1 MKLASAMNPRF
12 HFPVV
17 LSLLMLLPAAGRGQE
32 PVVVGSKNFEE
43 NRLLG
48 EIAAQL
54 IEDRLQVSVDR
65 RLGLAGTQV
74 VFEALR
80 NGAIDLYPEYTGT
93 GLVTILEEEPV
104 SDSIVALRRVRQAF
118 LERWD
123 LWWLVP
129 LGFENA
135 YEIAV
140 SREVAE
146 EHGLETI
153 SDLARVEDLRGA
165 FGYEFLQRPD
175 GLPGLTD
182 TYDLDLASTVGMQQA
197 LKYRA
202 VASGE
207 ADVLDVY
214 TTEGKL
220 LTYDLQLLEDD
231 RGFFPPYEAVY
242 LVREGALEETDGLA
256 ATLSLLSNAF
266 TESEMRS
273 LNHALEE
280 GGEELA
286 VVARRALEER
296 GLVGENAPPG
306 TTPPV
311 RGGEGFLSEVRRN
324 RGLLLT
330 WTLEHLGLTAGALAA
345 GVLVAV
351 PLGLALERRRRWGE
365 SVVRA
370 VGVTQ
375 TIPSLAILAFM
386 IPLLGIGVVPA
397 LVALWIYSLFPILR
411 NTYTGLLGADPDAV
425 EAGTALGM
433 TPRQV
438 LMEIR
443 LPLAAPVIL
452 AGIRTSAVLVV
463 GTATLAAFIGA
474 GGLGEPIITGLQ
486 MNDPQRM
493 LLGAIPAALLAIAVD
508 RFLAWIEARV
518 RPRGLEDRGEVGT
531 LP

>member
-1 MKLASAMNPRF
+1 MNLRF
-12 HFPVV
+12 HFLAV
-17 LSLLMLLPAAGRGQE
+17 LSLLLLLPGAGWSQGS
-32 PVVVGSKNFEE
+32 VVVGSKNFEE

-48 EIAAQL
+48 EIAAQVL
-54 IEDRLQVSVDR
+54 EDRLDVSVDR

-93 GLVTILEEEPV
+93 GLVTILGEEPI
-104 SDSIVALRRVRQAF
+104 SDPTRALRRVRREF
-118 LERWD
+118 LDRWD
-123 LWWLVP
+123 LWWLTP

-140 SREVAE
+140 SESLAE
-146 EHGLETI
+146 AHGLETV
-153 SDLARVEDLRGA
+153 SDLAGVENLEGA
-165 FGYEFLQRPD
+165 FGYEFLQRAD
-175 GLPGLTD
+175 GLPGLVD
-182 TYDLDLASTVGMQQA
+182 AYDLELSSVVGMQQA

-220 LTYDLQLLEDD
+220 LTYDLRLLEDD

-242 LVREGALEETDGLA
+242 LVRGDALEETPELA

-266 TESEMRS
+266 TETEMRS
-273 LNHALEE
+273 LNHDLEE

-296 GLVGENAPPG
+296 GIVGEEAPAG
-306 TTPPV
+306 TTPT
-311 RGGEGFLSEVRRN
+311 GGDGFLSEVWRN
-324 RGLLLT
+324 RGQLLT
-330 WTLEHLGLTAGALAA
+330 WTLEHLGLTVGALAA
-345 GVLVAV
+345 GVLLAV
-351 PLGLALERRRRWGE
+351 PLGLGLERRRRWGE
-365 SVVRA
+365 PVVRA

-375 TIPSLAILAFM
+375 TIPSLALLAFM

-433 TPRQV
+433 TSRQV
-438 LMEIR
+438 LLEIR

-493 LLGAIPAALLAIAVD
+493 LLGAIPAALLALAVD
-508 RFLAWIEARV
+508 RLLAWIEERV
-518 RPRGLEDRGEVGT
+518 RPRGLEDRGRPGA